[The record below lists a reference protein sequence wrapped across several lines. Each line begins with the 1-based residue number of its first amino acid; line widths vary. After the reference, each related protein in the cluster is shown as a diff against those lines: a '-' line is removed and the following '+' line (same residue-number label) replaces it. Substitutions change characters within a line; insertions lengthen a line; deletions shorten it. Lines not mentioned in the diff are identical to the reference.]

1 MIARSA
7 IAYAMLVLRMVL
19 DAPHIALVAAAAFV
33 GGLVNAIAGGG
44 SLITFPTLVALGI
57 PPVIANVTNTVALCP
72 GYFGAT
78 IAQRKDL
85 AGQRSRL
92 ALLLPLGAIAGAGG
106 ALLLLS
112 TSERSFVA
120 VASILIG
127 LQSKLRAYLEKR
139 GGSARSE
146 GLAAIPVTAAAVYGG
161 YFGAGVGVIIL
172 AALGAVLADSLT
184 RLNALKQTIS
194 LTVNVTAAIVFAVR
208 APVDWTLAAVM
219 AGAALAGGLVG
230 GALARRVP
238 ADVLRWAIMIGGTAI
253 AIVYF
258 VKW

>member
-1 MIARSA
+1 MT
-7 IAYAMLVLRMVL
+7 L

-44 SLITFPTLVALGI
+44 SLITFPTLVALGV

-78 IAQRKDL
+78 VAQRNDL
-85 AGQRSRL
+85 AGQRARL
-92 ALLLPLGAIAGAGG
+92 TLLLPLGAIAGAGG

-112 TSERSFVA
+112 TGESTFTHV
-120 VASILIG
+120 VPFLILLAAILVG
-127 LQSKLRAYLEKR
+127 LQGRIRAWLER
-139 GGSARSE
+139 REGGARSE
-146 GLAAIPVTAAAVYGG
+146 ALAAIPVTAAAVYGG

-172 AALGAVLADSLT
+172 AALGVVLVDTLT

-194 LTVNVTAAIVFAVR
+194 LTVNVSAAIVFTMR
-208 APVDWTLAAVM
+208 APVDWTLTAIM
-219 AGAALAGGLVG
+219 AGTALLGGIVG

-238 ADVLRWAIMIGGTAI
+238 ADALRWGIMVIGTAI
-253 AIVYF
+253 ACVYF
-258 VKW
+258 VKGW

>member
-1 MIARSA
+1 VILDASHVAIVA
-7 IAYAMLVLRMVL
+7 IA
-19 DAPHIALVAAAAFV
+19 AFG

-44 SLITFPTLVALGI
+44 SLITFPTLVALGV
-57 PPVIANVTNTVALCP
+57 PPVIANITNTVALCP

-85 AGQRSRL
+85 AGQQSRL
-92 ALLLPLGAIAGAGG
+92 AMLLPLGAMAGAGG

-112 TSERSFVA
+112 TSERSFEA
-120 VASILIG
+120 VVPFLILLASVLIG
-127 LQSKLRAYLEKR
+127 LQGKLRRWLDKR
-139 GGSARSE
+139 GGAARTE
-146 GLAAIPVTAAAVYGG
+146 ALAAIPVTAAAVYGG

-172 AALGAVLADSLT
+172 AALGVVLAESLT

-194 LTVNVTAAIVFAVR
+194 LTVNVTAAIVFAIR
-208 APVDWTLAAVM
+208 APVDWPIAAVM
-219 AGAALAGGLVG
+219 AGAALIGGLAG

-238 ADVLRWAIMIGGTAI
+238 ADVLRWGIMLGGTAI